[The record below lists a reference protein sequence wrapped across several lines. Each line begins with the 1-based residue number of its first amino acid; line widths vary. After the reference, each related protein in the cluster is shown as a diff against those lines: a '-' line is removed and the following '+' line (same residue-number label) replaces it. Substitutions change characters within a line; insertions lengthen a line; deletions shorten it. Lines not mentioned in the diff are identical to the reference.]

1 MFCTVS
7 FFVVL
12 VVVFHVMYPP
22 QFSVCT
28 DAPFPPLGYGVCVL
42 LSNLYLTAPGERAVW
57 VGSGLCVVLLHYVAV
72 QSKWTDKRQ
81 NQPCT
86 LCVHLWVR
94 ANLEYEA
101 TGEGGHFIA
110 QEIGGRLAALRRLFK
125 SDKGVPL
132 HKHFSGGACY
142 ITNKYPNHA
151 NFLYD
156 HFEI

>member
-1 MFCTVS
+1 MHR
-7 FFVVL
+7 FV
-12 VVVFHVMYPP
+12 FRGFGSCFPCNIPP
-22 QFSVCT
+22 QFSACI

-57 VGSGLCVVLLHYVAV
+57 VGSVLCVVLLHYVAV

-81 NQPCT
+81 NRPCT

-132 HKHFSGGACY
+132 HKQFFRVVHVTSFFKVSLHSLLTQ
-142 ITNKYPNHA
+142 IKMKH
-151 NFLYD
+151 
-156 HFEI
+156 